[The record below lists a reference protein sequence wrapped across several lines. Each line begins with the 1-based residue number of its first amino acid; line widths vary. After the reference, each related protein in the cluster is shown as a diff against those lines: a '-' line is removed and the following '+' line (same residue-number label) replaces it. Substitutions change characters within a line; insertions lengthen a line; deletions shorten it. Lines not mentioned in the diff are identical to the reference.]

1 MNAHENVCRPRI
13 QYKEVG
19 KGFRLAW
26 KTTEDTGA
34 AWERIKECQ
43 ALIHS
48 KEIQFRIVM
57 NAIHS

>member
-1 MNAHENVCRPRI
+1 MNAHENVCRLSI

-19 KGFRLAW
+19 KGFKLVW
-26 KTTEDTGA
+26 KTTEDTGTA
-34 AWERIKECQ
+34 REHIKECQ